1 MPTTLSRSSLDRYRA
16 CLLAGAIGD
25 ALGAPVEFLTR
36 REILRDFG
44 LGGVRDHSASY
55 GCVAAITDD
64 TQMTLF
70 TAEGLLRAERF
81 AGSVASRWDDARTS
95 GEAPA
100 TLAAREA
107 HVEAVAQAYLRWL
120 LTQRERPAEHA
131 GDDGLLGVAALHSRR
146 APGHTCLTALER
158 LAVAPAVA
166 GSLRATN
173 GSKGCGGV
181 MRVAPAGLFCARG
194 VGTDADV
201 ARAAFALGAD
211 LAAITHGH
219 PGGYLPGG
227 VLAAMVALLVRDVPK
242 TRALAC
248 ARQIL
253 VTSPEHADTLQ
264 AINAAERLSA
274 QGPAN
279 HDAMV
284 QLGGGWIGDEAL
296 AMALYCTLAAESL
309 ESAVLVAV
317 NHSGDSDSTAAIAG
331 NLLGAERGMA
341 AIPGRWLETL
351 ELRPLIDAIAGALAG
366 AD

>member
-120 LTQRERPAEHA
+120 LTQRERPVEHA

-166 GSLRATN
+166 GSLRAVN

-181 MRVAPAGLFCARG
+181 MRVAPAGLFCARRA
-194 VGTDADV
+194 GTDAEV
-201 ARAAFALGAD
+201 ARAAFGLGAD

-227 VLAAMVALLVRDVPK
+227 VLAAMVALLARDVPK

-264 AINAAERLSA
+264 AINAAERLST